1 MFQHLWFDKPG
12 YPKLLESAKFSVIA
26 EKNIKINRCEV
37 LGRGSYGIVYAAV
50 YDGAACVVVKEMHPY
65 LIKRRQNRQTPVQL
79 VFEEINILSSL
90 RHPNIVQFLG
100 VHFLQ
105 ENFAIDLPIPILVME
120 RMWKSLWAVLEDH
133 HEQLSLVNKA
143 HILHDVACGLQY
155 LHNKEIQIIHRDL
168 NSNNILLNESLIA
181 KIGDVGQA
189 RALELVNDKE
199 LRLSTAPGNTLHMP
213 PEALVHKPVY
223 DSSLDIFLFG
233 CVVIHTATEK
243 LPIPTDQYVQS
254 GNSNMFVKQ
263 TEIQRRQQYL
273 DLMNDHSV
281 LQKITIQ
288 CLADTPKSRPSASH
302 ICDMLLEYIQ
312 RLEVELPVLTEQHKQ
327 DKLSL
332 IHFTQETKKEVE
344 CKYEKIINEKDECI
358 STLELQLHDSRSKLK
373 QNVKETSEKMDLEM
387 KLSKQVEMVNSEL
400 MKIKQEQVDKLKEGL
415 KASSDT
421 CIQIDQQINDLQE
434 RLKYENSSHLNK
446 TENSKCRQQSK
457 ETTSTFITKVR
468 KCCMKM
474 IVCMHVCILL
484 QNNYKI
490 TK

>member
-50 YDGAACVVVKEMHPY
+50 YDGGACVVKEMHPY

-105 ENFAIDLPIPILVME
+105 ENFAIDLPRIPILVME
-120 RMWKSLWAVLEDH
+120 GMWKSLWAVLEDH

-143 HILHDVACGLQY
+143 HILHNVACGLQY

-189 RALELVNDKE
+189 RTLKLVSDKE
-199 LRLSTAPGNTLHMP
+199 LQLSTAPGNFLHMP
-213 PEALVHKPVY
+213 PEALEHKPVY
-223 DSSLDIFLFG
+223 DSSLDIFSFG
-233 CVVIHTATEK
+233 CVIIHTATRK

-254 GNSNMFVKQ
+254 GNSGMFVKQ

-281 LQKITIQ
+281 AITEITIQ

-312 RLEVELPVLTEQHKQ
+312 RLEFELPVLTEQHKQ

-332 IHFTQETKKEVE
+332 IHFTQETKKEVK

-358 STLELQLHDSRSKLK
+358 LTLELQLHDSRSKLK
-373 QNVKETSEKMDLEM
+373 QNIKETSEKVDLEM

-446 TENSKCRQQSK
+446 TQ
-457 ETTSTFITKVR
+457 
-468 KCCMKM
+468 
-474 IVCMHVCILL
+474 
-484 QNNYKI
+484 KI
-490 TK
+490 ASADSNKKKQLPLSLPK